1 MGTLRVKS
9 NGQWV
14 DVITG
19 TAARAGFWR
28 RGSSSPSCASG
39 AVTLQPLDVLVST
52 GNWQWTYASTQVTCP
67 VAGVYAIRGSIAAPG
82 VAFPS
87 GSMVMIY
94 HYPGGVAQGIARSR
108 AAANRQNAYETLE
121 THCELP
127 LAVGDKIG
135 LIFYHEQGSNYQP
148 RYQNTDSSL
157 DPYTPSMS
165 CWRISY

>member
-1 MGTLRVKS
+1 
-9 NGQWV
+9 
-14 DVITG
+14 
-19 TAARAGFWR
+19 
-28 RGSSSPSCASG
+28 
-39 AVTLQPLDVLVST
+39 
-52 GNWQWTYASTQVTCP
+52 
-67 VAGVYAIRGSIAAPG
+67 
-82 VAFPS
+82 
-87 GSMVMIY
+87 MVMIY